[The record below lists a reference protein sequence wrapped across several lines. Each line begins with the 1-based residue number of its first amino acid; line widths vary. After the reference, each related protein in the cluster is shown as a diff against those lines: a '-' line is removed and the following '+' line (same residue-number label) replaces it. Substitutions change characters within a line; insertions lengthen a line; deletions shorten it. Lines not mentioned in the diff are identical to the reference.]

1 MSLIPVSQLRGL
13 AELPSG
19 RHNVGNWLRRNGI
32 SVQTIPSKGGPADA
46 VRLSDLPSDV
56 QFAWVSREAT
66 SLDLDLG
73 ERDEDAHARLE
84 EASPKMRAKA
94 EHKARIARFLV
105 SRERL
110 GWTRAAMFEAARKEF
125 GPDGTQDRTLFRVL
139 KAVEGVDVANFAPA
153 LLDDYHVDG
162 RPCGPS
168 WDDAWHYALSLIKKA
183 GEEWPLDA
191 CYDRLEAIAADM
203 EWHLPSRSAFHARW
217 QQLSAVDKFTLL
229 HGEKAAR
236 DRFRQ
241 PATRDQGTLFANDI
255 WSLDGRTL
263 DLWAVS
269 PDGKPFRPVELR
281 LVDVAT
287 GLIVGTRLCLSENA
301 VDTVAMIVE
310 AVRTY
315 GIPKQIYTDNSRAFS
330 SFIVS
335 GMATFKFRR
344 KRERASHWEPPG
356 VCKQLDIDVLFARPE
371 NGQTKKVE
379 RSFAE
384 TAKRIDEAPE
394 FMGAH
399 AGSRIERKPQGT
411 CKPVTFETV
420 QEVRAREFAYH
431 NARKRRGGFAKGR
444 SFVQLYQ
451 DGMAGQIVRVATERQ
466 LYLATLLYKPASVDR
481 HGRVKVE
488 GWTYGQPDTMLA
500 LLKFWDEKHKRAK
513 EQILVGIDPNDH
525 SAPAIAYDRNGHLI
539 ADNIKPVIAGAYH
552 SQDGKR
558 DAQRFDRAARD
569 MVKEAAELGRK
580 ASAAM
585 IAKGN
590 AAYAKNTPKGHTP
603 APSTVV
609 KPRFNAPLNDRPA
622 PQNTAADPKTYE
634 GALDRFLGMEKTGS

>member
-1 MSLIPVSQLRGL
+1 MNLTVADIAGLPDVPTSVRGVRDWLKRHCVPVQKDGKRFVFNL
-13 AELPSG
+13 A
-19 RHNVGNWLRRNGI
+19 
-32 SVQTIPSKGGPADA
+32 
-46 VRLSDLPSDV
+46 DLPKEVAQAASERLAAADG
-56 QFAWVSREAT
+56 
-66 SLDLDLG
+66 LDLG

-110 GWTRAAMFEAARKEF
+110 GWTREAMFEAARKEF
-125 GPDGTQDRTLFRVL
+125 GSDGTSPRTLFRL
-139 KAVEGVDVANFAPA
+139 LEAIEGVDVANFAPA

-168 WDDAWHYALSLIKKA
+168 WDDAWDYALSLIKAA
-183 GEEWPLDA
+183 GAEWPLNA

-203 EWHLPSRSAFHARW
+203 GWHLPSRSAFHARW
-217 QQLSAVDKFTLL
+217 QRLSAADQFTLR
-229 HGEKAAR
+229 HSEKAAR

-241 PATRDQGTLFANDI
+241 PVERDRGTLLANDI

-281 LVDVAT
+281 LVDVAS
-287 GLIVGTRLCLSENA
+287 GFIVGTRLCLSENA
-301 VDTVAMIVE
+301 VDTVALIVE

-315 GIPKQIYTDNSRAFS
+315 GIPKEIYTDNGRAFAA
-330 SFIVS
+330 FIVS

-344 KRERASHWEPPG
+344 RKERAPHWEPPG
-356 VCKQLDIDVLFARPE
+356 VCHQLGIHVRFAKPE
-371 NGQTKKVE
+371 NGQAKIAE

-384 TAKRIDEAPE
+384 TATRIDAAPE
-394 FMGAH
+394 FKGAH
-399 AGSRIERKPQGT
+399 AGSRIDRKPEGT
-411 CKPVTFETV
+411 PNPVSLETV
-420 QEVRAREFAYH
+420 QDVRAREFAYH
-431 NARKRRGGFAKGR
+431 NARKRGRGVAKGR

-466 LYLATLLYKPASVDR
+466 LYLAALLYKPASVNR
-481 HGRVKVE
+481 HGRVKVQ

-500 LLKFWDEKHKRAK
+500 LLKFFDVKRNRAK

-539 ADNIKPVIAGAYH
+539 AENIKPVIAGAYH

-558 DAQRFDRAARD
+558 DAQRFDKAARD
-569 MVKEAAELGRK
+569 MVKQAAELGRK

-590 AAYAKNTPKGHTP
+590 AAYAKNTPQGHTP

>member
-1 MSLIPVSQLRGL
+1 MKLAVADIAGLPDVPTSVRGVRDWLKRLCIPVQV
-13 AELPSG
+13 SG
-19 RHNVGNWLRRNGI
+19 KRFVFNL
-32 SVQTIPSKGGPADA
+32 T
-46 VRLSDLPSDV
+46 DLPPAVAQAASERLAAADG
-56 QFAWVSREAT
+56 
-66 SLDLDLG
+66 LDLG
-73 ERDEDAHARLE
+73 ERDEDTHARLE

-168 WDDAWHYALSLIKKA
+168 WDDAWHYALSLIKDA
-183 GEEWPLDA
+183 GAEWPLDA

-217 QQLSAVDKFTLL
+217 QRLSEVEKFTLRQ
-229 HGEKAAR
+229 GEKAAR

-241 PATRDQGTLFANDI
+241 PVMRDRGTLMPNDC

-263 DLWAVS
+263 DDWTKQTSGA
-269 PDGKPFRPVELR
+269 PFRPVELR

-287 GLIVGTRLCLSENA
+287 GYIVGKRLCQSENA
-301 VDTVAMIVE
+301 VDTVALIIE

-315 GIPKQIYTDNSRAFS
+315 GIPKEIYTDNGRAFAA
-330 SFIVS
+330 FIVS
-335 GMATFKFRR
+335 GRATFKFRR
-344 KRERASHWEPPG
+344 KKDRKAEFEPPG
-356 VCKQLDIDVLFARPE
+356 VCDQLRIHVRFAKPA
-371 NGQTKKVE
+371 NGQAKIAE

-394 FMGAH
+394 FKGAH
-399 AGSRIERKPQGT
+399 SGSRIDRKPEG
-411 CKPVTFETV
+411 KREPVEFATLQAV
-420 QEVRAREFAYH
+420 HDREIAYH
-431 NARKRRGGFAKGR
+431 NARKRRGGLAKGR
-444 SFVQLYQ
+444 SFAQLYH
-451 DGMAGQIVRVATERQ
+451 DGMAGQIKRVATERQ

-481 HGRVKVE
+481 NGRVKVE

-500 LLKFWDEKHKRAK
+500 LLKFFDMRRNRAK
-513 EQILVGIDPNDH
+513 ETILVGIDPNDH
-525 SAPAIAYDRNGHLI
+525 SAPAIAYDRDGHLI
-539 ADNIKPVIAGAYH
+539 AENIKPVIAGAYH

-558 DAQRFDRAARD
+558 DAQRFDKAARD
-569 MVKEAAELGRK
+569 MAKEAGELSRR

-603 APSTVV
+603 APSSVV

-622 PQNTAADPKTYE
+622 PQNTAADPNTYLD
-634 GALDRFLGMEKTGS
+634 AMDRFLGMAKAGS